1 MLLYVFSFNC
11 FQVVKAAEN
20 TMWNAKC
27 SKKSKKTH
35 MSHIKTSSR
44 LSITNTKKKCSCKS
58 YLHLFSAWCLLLGV
72 LDTSVCSGRDWVFHA
87 TSLRG
92 CLGRMI
98 NFAMC
103 VCFHFLSLIFQMFF
117 FGWVLL
123 HYVLLHF
130 LAKSRNE
137 NLGQRG
143 DT

>member
-1 MLLYVFSFNC
+1 MF
-11 FQVVKAAEN
+11 KEIE
-20 TMWNAKC
+20 
-27 SKKSKKTH
+27 KTH

-117 FGWVLL
+117 LVGSFCIMCCCISLQSQEMKTLDKGETHEQNNVDPQN
-123 HYVLLHF
+123 HPASASNSKHHV
-130 LAKSRNE
+130 
-137 NLGQRG
+137 G
-143 DT
+143 DKD